1 MRKNQPMEEQRI
13 RQQMEKLGNT
23 EFQWES
29 LNIEINGKV
38 FVPVK
43 VLNEVRR
50 EALEQLRETLLSQNR
65 REMVKNSMRNEQI
78 SVGGRLVDHFLFMS
92 HANRKMLQK
101 HF

>member
-1 MRKNQPMEEQRI
+1 MEEQRI

-50 EALEQLRETLLSQNR
+50 RLL
-65 REMVKNSMRNEQI
+65 NSCGRHY
-78 SVGGRLVDHFLFMS
+78 SVRIVE
-92 HANRKMLQK
+92 KW
-101 HF
+101 

>member
-1 MRKNQPMEEQRI
+1 
-13 RQQMEKLGNT
+13 MEKLGNT

-65 REMVKNSMRNEQI
+65 REMVKKQKNVLLVIKRGTEREKTVKKGEKN
-78 SVGGRLVDHFLFMS
+78 VARLALLTDGT
-92 HANRKMLQK
+92 
-101 HF
+101 